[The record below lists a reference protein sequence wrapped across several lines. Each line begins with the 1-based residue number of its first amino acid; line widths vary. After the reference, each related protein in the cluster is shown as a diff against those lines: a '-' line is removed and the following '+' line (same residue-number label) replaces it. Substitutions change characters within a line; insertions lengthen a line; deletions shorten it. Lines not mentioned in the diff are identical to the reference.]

1 MHRNNIATGM
11 IPRIILSVLLLVSAS
26 VSFAL
31 KSDRNQPIKIEAD
44 HVEINEKTQISHYS
58 GNVLMQQG
66 SLKIIADEVTVYLK
80 SGVLHQVTILGN
92 PAHFEQVPDNKK
104 DLVKSRAK
112 HMEYYATEQRL
123 LLKQDAEV
131 LQGPNQFRGD
141 QIEYDTLTST
151 VRGNKA
157 EDSNSRVHAIIQPSE
172 EPPKEK
178 EQAPSNPAPAKP

>member
-1 MHRNNIATGM
+1 MRRNKYPAGL
-11 IPRIILSVLLLVSAS
+11 IPGIILSALLLVPAG

-44 HVEINEKTQISHYS
+44 HVEINEQTQISHYR

-80 SGVLHQVTILGN
+80 AGVLHKVIILGN

-104 DLVKSRAK
+104 DLVKSRAR
-112 HMEYYATEQRL
+112 HMEYFAAEQRL

-151 VRGNKA
+151 VRANKA
-157 EDSNSRVHAIIQPSE
+157 EDSSSRVHAIIQPATE
-172 EPPKEK
+172 ESPKE
-178 EQAPSNPAPAKP
+178 QPPSSQAPAKP